1 MVVILLPRAEDVVAR
16 RDLVGMQHPFA
27 VIAQRRRPTGD
38 PPETVDVTDL
48 QIRPVDREDA
58 VRAGGDQ
65 DPHQHM
71 VMRVADVVTLRLL
84 ADLEGAHVEARRH
97 VRGSQDQRLHPR
109 ARRDRVNVGQPLRVF
124 DLRLNPDAAHR

>member
-1 MVVILLPRAEDVVAR
+1 MVVILLPWAEDLVAGC
-16 RDLVGMQHPFA
+16 DLVGMQHPFT

-71 VMRVADVVTLRLL
+71 VMRVADVITLRLL
-84 ADLEGAHVEARRH
+84 ADLKRRMHEADFADMSA
-97 VRGSQDQRLHPR
+97 GPTS
-109 ARRDRVNVGQPLRVF
+109 A
-124 DLRLNPDAAHR
+124 